1 MRVKS
6 EIEILDQETRVQII
20 NEIKGSENSSRKNAA
35 YKRYL
40 CYKDQTKQFVMEHL
54 LQQFDQSTVNEMSY
68 AIANISLIRKVVD
81 KLARVYSHGVT
92 RVISGDEESTM
103 NMSKLE
109 KELEF
114 NSQIK
119 KTNKFLKLQ
128 KNIAV
133 YVKPCPY
140 IEEDGTEKYR
150 LKVEPLNPYLYDV
163 VEDYNDRTR
172 PLCFILSDYT
182 YRDNVTLGLTSSQI
196 ASHNNNPVS
205 VAKGDGIDQKIADS
219 PTDEKIEHFI
229 WWTKNY
235 HFTTDQHGNIT
246 SQNIENPIKELPFVN
261 FAIDQ
266 DGSFWAEGGDDL
278 VDGTILVNSVM
289 THNQHV
295 AITQGY
301 GQFWMKGKNL
311 PRNIK
316 VGANKAILMEYQEGE
331 PTPEI
336 GYATASPQ
344 IDSLRALVESYVALL
359 LTTNN
364 LSTSSVGASLSGG
377 TSAPSGVAM
386 ILDKAESME
395 DVQDQR
401 QIFVDKEPELWS
413 IINKW
418 LSVYGDNLDEDF
430 KGLELKEGFEED
442 FNIVFVDAPVI
453 MSEKEKLDN
462 FKLRKELGIDSMI
475 DLIMKDNP
483 QFNKQQAEEKLK
495 QIMEQGIKSGMSG
508 ENVIPI
514 NKKLD
519 GKIDSTSSVDVP
531 VDAKQADINIQKT
544 ALNGA
549 QVTSMVDVVS
559 KVSLGL
565 IPRSSGVEIL
575 YQAFNIEAEE
585 AQRLMGDAGGGF
597 TPANQGES
605 NGNTQNNGNQQS
617 DDVDDKS
624 KE

>member
-6 EIEILDQETRVQII
+6 EIEILDQRTRVEII
-20 NEIKGSENSSRKNAA
+20 NEIKSSENSSRKNAA

-54 LQQFDQSTVNEMSY
+54 LQQFDPSTVNEMSY
-68 AIANISLIRKVVD
+68 AISNISLIRKVVD

-92 RVISGDEESTM
+92 RAIMGDEQSTM

-114 NSQIK
+114 NAQIK

-140 IEEDGTEKYR
+140 VEEDGTEKYR

-172 PLCFILSDYT
+172 PMCFILSDYT
-182 YRDNVTLGLTSSQI
+182 YKDSATLALTSSQI

-205 VAKGDGIDQKIADS
+205 LSKGDGIDQKIADS
-219 PTDEKIEHFI
+219 PADEKIEHFV

-246 SQNIENPIKELPFVN
+246 SQDIVNPINELPFVN

-364 LSTSSVGASLSGG
+364 LSTSSIGASLNGG

-386 ILDKAESME
+386 IIDKAESME

-401 QIFVDKEPELWS
+401 QIFVDKEPEIWS

-418 LSVYGDNLDEDF
+418 LSIYGDNLDEDF

-462 FKLRKELGIDSMI
+462 FKLRKELGLDSMI

-483 QFNKQQAEEKLK
+483 QFNKEQAEMKLK
-495 QIMEQGIKSGMSG
+495 
-508 ENVIPI
+508 
-514 NKKLD
+514 
-519 GKIDSTSSVDVP
+519 
-531 VDAKQADINIQKT
+531 
-544 ALNGA
+544 
-549 QVTSMVDVVS
+549 
-559 KVSLGL
+559 
-565 IPRSSGVEIL
+565 EIL
-575 YQAFNIEAEE
+575 EEKIENKMGANNGNIE
-585 AQRLMGDAGGGF
+585 D
-597 TPANQGES
+597 
-605 NGNTQNNGNQQS
+605 NGNQQQ
-617 DDVDDKS
+617 DDIDDQS
-624 KE
+624 EE